1 MLGNMSS
8 IQVSIIIFVCI
19 FGSALLGMWLSGVL
33 PENHLNANTKD
44 LVKLGVGLVGT
55 MAAML
60 LGLLVASAKGSYD
73 TRRAELT
80 QLSANVVLLDRALA
94 HYGPE
99 AGEIRQMLKITT
111 ARMIDQ
117 IWSTNGG
124 PLPSQAGGEVLFD
137 RLQQLVPKSEEQRS
151 IQAQAESIMMNTAQT
166 RWLLFAQS
174 GSAISTP
181 FLVVG
186 RLLAQ
191 HAVRQL
197 RLVRAAQRDGNRYS
211 LDCGNLRRR
220 RVVSNPGTRSSV
232 CRSHTNCRYASAQC
246 AFGTWKL
253 ARSPH

>member
-181 FLVVG
+181 FLVVVVFWLSMLFVSFG
-186 RLLAQ
+186 LFAPRNATAIATLLIAAISVAGALFLILELDHPFVGLIQ
-191 HAVRQL
+191 IADTPL
-197 RLVRAAQRDGNRYS
+197 RNALLVLGN
-211 LDCGNLRRR
+211 
-220 RVVSNPGTRSSV
+220 
-232 CRSHTNCRYASAQC
+232 
-246 AFGTWKL
+246 
-253 ARSPH
+253 